1 LLFIDPYL
9 AAHQR
14 ELETDEAVQRAAQA
28 MVPNPIYS
36 GNPIYEEIV
45 DSTKLKSLRNG
56 AGVSETSSRDE
67 GYVAISADAVKNVN
81 WFPLPEESKM
91 VEDKYATF
99 PVSNQLRCTS
109 KFTQSP
115 RIE

>member
-1 LLFIDPYL
+1 M
-9 AAHQR
+9 
-14 ELETDEAVQRAAQA
+14 QRAAQA

-36 GNPIYEEIV
+36 GNPIYEEIC
-45 DSTKLKSLRNG
+45 DSTMLKSLRNG
-56 AGVSETSSRDE
+56 VGVSAETTSRDE

-81 WFPLPEESKM
+81 WFPVPEESKM

-99 PVSNQLRCTS
+99 PVSNQLCCTS
-109 KFTQSP
+109 KFTKSP

>member
-1 LLFIDPYL
+1 
-9 AAHQR
+9 
-14 ELETDEAVQRAAQA
+14 

-45 DSTKLKSLRNG
+45 DLSILKSLRNG
-56 AGVSETSSRDE
+56 IRVSETTSRDE

-81 WFPLPEESKM
+81 WFPPPEESKL

-99 PVSNQLRCTS
+99 PVSNQLRYIS
-109 KFTQSP
+109 KFTKSP